1 MYWFFE
7 RNGQRM
13 RWEIRRDADRAGYE
27 LVLTPPDG
35 PEATERF
42 TDPTA
47 LIERTLV
54 LQQSLLDE
62 GWRSLHAPRDPA
74 DPADPGER

>member
-7 RNGQRM
+7 RNGERL
-13 RWEIRRDADRAGYE
+13 RWEIRRDAAGAGYE
-27 LVLTPPDG
+27 LVVTPPGG

-42 TDPTA
+42 ADPTA
-47 LIERTLV
+47 LIERSLA

-62 GWRSLHAPRDPA
+62 GWRSPDALRDPEE
-74 DPADPGER
+74 PGAP

>member
-7 RNGQRM
+7 REGRRL
-13 RWEIRRDADRAGYE
+13 RWEIRRDADGTGYE
-27 LVLTPPDG
+27 LVVTPPDG
-35 PEATERF
+35 PEAAEHF

-47 LIERTLV
+47 LIERSLA

-62 GWRSLHAPRDPA
+62 GWRSPRAPRDASEPEA
-74 DPADPGER
+74 